1 MLAQAP
7 ARAPEQ
13 ASLNAAAQRR
23 VPRGSGGSRRRPD
36 ACPVVTGTP
45 RDALLA
51 GATRGHPRSRA
62 VPRLT
67 IPLINWDPPS
77 HAQSSSCRSRSGHPK
92 TVVTAT
98 KTRGDPKPKHKRR
111 GDGGSR
117 PSDDTTRD
125 GGWWHLL
132 DDSRRARG
140 DGKPSGGREDAV
152 TRCQNKLIFTWF
164 QGVPE
169 IVASGSGNYA
179 NHGVCWHGGN
189 LLGGGI

>member
-1 MLAQAP
+1 M
-7 ARAPEQ
+7 
-13 ASLNAAAQRR
+13 
-23 VPRGSGGSRRRPD
+23 PRCDGNSPRRPD
-36 ACPVVTGTP
+36 ACPVVTGSP

-117 PSDDTTRD
+117 PSDNTTRD
-125 GGWWHLL
+125 GAVWGTVHCLPRAPSNVLRYTRTQTMFHVQKRGMFSVRNNGGFPVQNRGESGRPRRWRTAPRQSGVTN
-132 DDSRRARG
+132 SRRSWELGKTART
-140 DGKPSGGREDAV
+140 PPV
-152 TRCQNKLIFTWF
+152 
-164 QGVPE
+164 
-169 IVASGSGNYA
+169 
-179 NHGVCWHGGN
+179 
-189 LLGGGI
+189 